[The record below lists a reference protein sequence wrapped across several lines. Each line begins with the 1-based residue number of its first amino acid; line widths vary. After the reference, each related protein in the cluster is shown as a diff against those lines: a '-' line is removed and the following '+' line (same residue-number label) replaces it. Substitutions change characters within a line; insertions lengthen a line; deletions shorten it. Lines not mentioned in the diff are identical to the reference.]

1 MTFRQSRLVAH
12 TDRHSIDSSCI
23 AGKVMAGDRS
33 LRSQVEKLIGSTR
46 GQAARVRLLE
56 RTRSGGTCRVCIQID
71 RPTGTFSLFFFSP
84 CRRHVARVSAGPAP
98 SGGDKPQSGLTVQQ
112 AEGDAHAR

>member
-1 MTFRQSRLVAH
+1 
-12 TDRHSIDSSCI
+12 
-23 AGKVMAGDRS
+23 MAGDRS

-71 RPTGTFSLFFFSP
+71 RPTGTFSLFFF
-84 CRRHVARVSAGPAP
+84 RHADGTWHVFPPGQHRPAMGM
-98 SGGDKPQSGLTVQQ
+98 SRK
-112 AEGDAHAR
+112 AA